1 MINIETERATA
12 GEAAQVSAMD
22 REPEPQPEAE
32 QPAVPPPVPVPVPVT
47 GDDTEWDAVPTEFC
61 LKHSYTVD
69 PAALLEGKWS
79 ISAELL

>member
-1 MINIETERATA
+1 
-12 GEAAQVSAMD
+12 MD

>member
-1 MINIETERATA
+1 
-12 GEAAQVSAMD
+12 MD

-32 QPAVPPPVPVPVPVT
+32 QPAVPAPVPVT
-47 GDDTEWDAVPTEFC
+47 GDDTDWDAVPTEFC

-69 PAALLEGKWS
+69 PAALLEGQWS